1 MTLNTIP
8 DQLHHGTTRKY
19 TAGLINLFNQ
29 TEVQYTL
36 SDGSLKTVKV
46 PLSFS
51 AREKYALLEELS
63 EAQYLNGNTNML
75 PVGYLALT
83 GLNKSLERSTNKN
96 SKIHKAKSTV
106 QIEYMYN
113 SVPYDFDY
121 ELTYICRGMN
131 EATQIIEQL
140 VVLFT
145 PNYYIDINDVSNLTE
160 PTRVP
165 IKLNDVQFE
174 TEEHDTLS
182 SNIVTVRFGLTL
194 VGNLYM
200 PIKRTEIIREYDLSL
215 NTIQNESEA
224 TKTSMMEWDVVD
236 GKIV

>member
-51 AREKYALLEELS
+51 AREKYALLKELS

-83 GLNKSLERSTNKN
+83 GLNKSQERSTNKN

-174 TEEHDTLS
+174 TEEHDALS

-224 TKTSMMEWDVVD
+224 TRTSMMEWDVAD